1 MTKKLLGTKE
11 AVISRRYFLEG
22 TAIASLA
29 AITASLAFIE
39 PAHAKIAQK
48 TVNYQGTPK
57 GSRNCAGCKFFQ
69 ADKMACEKVKG
80 KISPNGWCSIWRKK

>member
-1 MTKKLLGTKE
+1 MLKKFSIQSR
-11 AVISRRYFLEG
+11 AAMSRRQFLEITG
-22 TAIASLA
+22 IASLA
-29 AITASLAFIE
+29 AFTASLVFIE